1 MNYTGDKKVISK
13 LELYKN
19 LCNLVLTKQLSA
31 ELLSKNISTAKDM
44 LLFVS
49 CYKELGYVGYTGNIR
64 LTSQVRK
71 GLRYAFN
78 NLNLETSEEIH
89 LAALQPILKLVH
101 PKPATSF
108 HDSLFKNIAYG
119 RYNA

>member
-1 MNYTGDKKVISK
+1 MNYTGDKEMTSK

-31 ELLSKNISTAKDM
+31 ELLSKNITTAKDM

-49 CYKELGYVGYTGNIR
+49 CYEELGYVGYTGNIR
-64 LTSQVRK
+64 FTAQVRK

-78 NLNLETSEEIH
+78 NLNLTTSTEAD
-89 LAALQPILKLVH
+89 LAALKPILKLVH
-101 PKPATSF
+101 PRPATIF